1 MNRVT
6 IVDYGSGNLRSVAR
20 ALERCGAEPLL
31 CSDPAEL
38 ERAERLLLP
47 GVGAFADGMA
57 GLRERSLVEPI
68 KRFAAS
74 GRPVMGICLGMQML
88 ASVSEEFGVHE
99 GLNLIPGVVV
109 PLPRVVLDGRVQ
121 KIPHIGWEAIDH
133 TSEGNWRGSI
143 LDETA
148 PGAAVYLVHSYHF
161 LPENPAHVLAT
172 YRFGDQQITAAVSA
186 GNVMGCQF
194 HPEKSGPEG
203 LRILSAFL
211 KRPVSAF
218 TSQ

>member
-20 ALERCGAEPLL
+20 ALECCGAEPILS
-31 CSDPAEL
+31 SDPAEL

-57 GLRERSLVEPI
+57 GLRECGLVEPI
-68 KRFAAS
+68 QRFAAS
-74 GRPVMGICLGMQML
+74 GRPVMGMCLGMQML
-88 ASVSEEFGVHE
+88 ASGSEEFGAHD
-99 GLNLIPGVVV
+99 GLNLIRGRVV
-109 PLPRVVLDGRVQ
+109 PLPRVELGGRVQ

-133 TSEGNWRGSI
+133 AGEDAWHGSI
-143 LDETA
+143 LEETA

-161 LPENPAHVLAT
+161 VPDNPAHVLAT
-172 YRFGDQQITAAVSA
+172 YRFGDQRITAAVRD
-186 GNVMGCQF
+186 GNIMGCQF

-211 KRPVSAF
+211 KLPASTGLSR
-218 TSQ
+218 